1 MKKKLLLLKAV
12 FAILFSVGHIQINGQ
27 CANPANVYSF
37 NYNGKTY
44 QVVKEKKNWIDAA
57 ACAVEKGGFL
67 AEINDQNEQNAVFSG
82 VQNAGIINSNTLA
95 PDGGGASYV
104 WLGGNDM
111 AVEGTWIWDGNND
124 AAGAEFW
131 QGDYT
136 GSPVGGL
143 YNNWGDEPDN
153 FNLFQHALGLAL
165 TDWPFGVAGQWNDV
179 FQDNT
184 LYYVIEYNTLLGTQ
198 DLSGSFKKLTVYPNP
213 VTDFLTI
220 DSQDNMKEILI
231 MDASGKRIKSIQN
244 SDLSGKIDCR
254 GWTVGIYYLRI
265 NYQNK
270 NSLLYKIVKK

>member
-1 MKKKLLLLKAV
+1 MKKKLLILKTVSVVLVSV
-12 FAILFSVGHIQINGQ
+12 FNIPVKGQ

-67 AEINDQNEQNAVFSG
+67 AEINDQNEQDAVFSG
-82 VQNAGIINSNTLA
+82 VQNAGIVNSNTMA

-104 WLGGNDM
+104 WLGGNDIT
-111 AVEGTWIWDGNND
+111 VEGTWIWDGNND
-124 AAGAEFW
+124 AAGSQFW

-136 GSPVGGL
+136 GNQVGGL

-153 FNLFQHALGLAL
+153 YNSFQHTLGLAL
-165 TDWPFGVAGQWNDV
+165 TDWPFGTAGEWNDIY
-179 FQDNT
+179 QNNT

-198 DLSGSFKKLTVYPNP
+198 DLSDPAENLTIHPNP

-220 DSQDNMKEILI
+220 DSKNNRKEVLVT
-231 MDASGKRIKSIQN
+231 DASGKRIKSI
-244 SDLSGKIDCR
+244 SGKDLSNKIDCR
-254 GWTVGIYYLRI
+254 DWNAGVYYLKIYYE
-265 NYQNK
+265 NK
-270 NSLLYKIVKK
+270 KPSLYKVIKK

>member
-1 MKKKLLLLKAV
+1 MKKKLLLLKAAC
-12 FAILFSVGHIQINGQ
+12 AILFGICHIQINGQ

-44 QVVKEKKNWIDAA
+44 QVVKEKKNWINAA

-82 VQNAGIINSNTLA
+82 VQNAGIVNSNTMA

-124 AAGAEFW
+124 AAGTEFW

-153 FNLFQHALGLAL
+153 FNFFQHALGLAI
-165 TDWPFGVAGQWNDV
+165 TDWPLGIAGEWNDIY
-179 FQDNT
+179 QDNT

-198 DLSGSFKKLTVYPNP
+198 DFSGSFEKLTVYPNP
-213 VTDFLTI
+213 VMDFLTI
-220 DSQDNMKEILI
+220 DSQDIIKEILI
-231 MDASGKRIKSIQN
+231 MDASSKRIKSIQS
-244 SDLSGKIDCR
+244 SDLSDKIDCR
-254 GWTVGIYYLRI
+254 DLNAGVYYLKIYYV
-265 NYQNK
+265 NK
-270 NSLLYKIVKK
+270 SSALYKVIKK